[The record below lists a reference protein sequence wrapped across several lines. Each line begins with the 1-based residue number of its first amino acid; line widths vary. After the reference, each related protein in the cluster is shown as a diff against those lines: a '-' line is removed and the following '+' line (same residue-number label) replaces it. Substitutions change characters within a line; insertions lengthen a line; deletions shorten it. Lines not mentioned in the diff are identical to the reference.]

1 MFQSYFKIGWRNLLK
16 NKGYSS
22 INIGGLAL
30 GMAVAL
36 LIAFWMLDEL
46 SFNQYHKNY
55 PTIGK
60 VYRLNNWGEG
70 IEASTPQVVGLGSLL
85 RAEYS
90 SQFKNVVMIR
100 QRMEERVLSLGEN
113 RLTQGGY
120 FMQPDGVE
128 MFSLRML
135 AGDSRNALKD
145 MKSIILSESLARKL
159 FGNDEALNKIISMDG
174 ATDLDGNRRL
184 RRFAKKF
191 RFLWCNVFCSA

>member
-1 MFQSYFKIGWRNLLK
+1 MFQNYFKIGWRNLLK
-16 NKGYSS
+16 NKGYSL
-22 INIGGLAL
+22 INIGGLAM

-36 LIAFWMLDEL
+36 LIGFWMLDEL
-46 SFNQYHKNY
+46 SFNRYHKNY
-55 PTIGK
+55 ATIGK

-100 QRMEERVLSLGEN
+100 QRLEERVLSLGEN

-128 MFSLRML
+128 MFSLKML
-135 AGDSRNALKD
+135 AGDARKALTD
-145 MKSIILSESLARKL
+145 MKSIILSESLSRKL
-159 FGNDEALNKIISMDG
+159 FAG
-174 ATDLDGNRRL
+174 LDDQCGSSAGRR
-184 RRFAKKF
+184 RIVAHGY
-191 RFLWCNVFCSA
+191 